1 MEKMMILDTVLK
13 ELEET
18 RTDVTGPETMSPE
31 TIALYGIRNEE
42 SSVITSRHMK
52 KGLKK
57 IGVFAQGVLNLIPPL
72 SVKEPTLFM
81 EPSGELKYLYNEG
94 DDSATTFPVEVINYA
109 TDFGKRLKGIVDETV
124 LRERSVTIIG
134 AGSGGS
140 ATACV
145 LARSGVEKLTI
156 IDHDKVSVSNICRST
171 YDLTDVG
178 RIKVEALYDQLIKI
192 NPNADIQIYAEDI
205 LEMDTEKLMG
215 IIEGSDLII
224 EATDNV
230 KTKRVIN
237 GLAHKSVPVIYPSVY
252 AGGKGGDIFMSI
264 PGFPCFECVFSSTF
278 ASSGSEEKREWDY
291 STGEPKPMPGLLADI
306 QVIVARSVKLAL
318 AILTG
323 DSDEAF
329 IEKVTEPGCFLLLI
343 GNESGFS
350 IFDRPFQE
358 IWAETEIDPECFCQ
372 TLC

>member
-1 MEKMMILDTVLK
+1 MKKMMILDTVLK
-13 ELEET
+13 EIET
-18 RTDVTGPETMSPE
+18 ARTNETNPEIVE
-31 TIALYGIRNEE
+31 LFGIANEE
-42 SSVITSRHMK
+42 SAVITSRLMR

-57 IGVFAQGVLNLIPPL
+57 LGEISREESISSQDDPVFI
-72 SVKEPTLFM
+72 M
-81 EPSGELKYLYNEG
+81 ESGKLVGHSGFRDGETE
-94 DDSATTFPVEVINYA
+94 STTVEVINYA

-124 LRERSVTIIG
+124 LRERSVTIVG

-145 LARSGVEKLTI
+145 LARSGIEKFTLL
-156 IDHDKVSVSNICRST
+156 DHDTVSISNICRST
-171 YDLTDVG
+171 YDLTDIG

-205 LEMDTEKLMG
+205 LEMDTEKLME

-237 GLAHKSVPVIYPSVY
+237 GLAHKSTPVIYPSVY

-264 PGFPCFECVFSSTF
+264 PGFCCFECVFNSTF
-278 ASSGSEEKREWDY
+278 ANSEGEDKREWDY

-323 DSDEAF
+323 DGEGSF

-343 GNESGFS
+343 SNESGFS
-350 IFDRPFQE
+350 IFERPFQE
-358 IWAETEIDPECFCQ
+358 IWAETEVDPECFCQ
-372 TLC
+372 TLQ